1 MAGMYGAPLQGNF
14 PYALGNSLNE
24 SKLIQHVTFCYAVVL
39 LTRMA
44 VTMWWSSCRLT
55 FDISFIFCHEK
66 QWKQPTRRTRRS

>member
-44 VTMWWSSCRLT
+44 VCGGLRVV
-55 FDISFIFCHEK
+55 
-66 QWKQPTRRTRRS
+66 